1 MEGLMTSIHV
11 ASQNLKELYLDKR
24 LNAYQIAKL
33 YGCGHSTIYRRLKSY
48 GIVCRGISESHI
60 RYSKESFSGDN
71 VEKAYLIG
79 FRLGDLWVK
88 KLTSGKSQT
97 IRVDCHSTK
106 NEQIEVFK
114 KLFERYSKVIVT
126 RHIAG
131 TGAAGHNKNTWKARV
146 YLDLSFNFLLPK
158 KDAIE
163 SWMVFDNKYFW
174 AFVAGYSD
182 AEGCF
187 SIKRSNNYPSFH
199 LQSYD
204 KNILSQ
210 IRDKLEQFNIV
221 TPSLYESKSEKYTG
235 SKNNCIWRL
244 SISRKQALKLFIIN
258 LRRLIKHSK
267 RRKDMERVWELI
279 ENE

>member
-1 MEGLMTSIHV
+1 MDGLMTAQI
-11 ASQNLKELYLDKR
+11 NLEPQKLKNLYLGKKM
-24 LNAYQIAKL
+24 NAYQIAEL
-33 YGCGHSTIYRRLKSY
+33 YGCGHSTVYRRLQQFN
-48 GIVCRGISESHI
+48 IARRNISESHI
-60 RYSKESFSGDN
+60 RYAKKSFSGNN

-88 KLTSGKSQT
+88 KLTNGKSQT

-106 NEQIEVFK
+106 NEQIEVFRN
-114 KLFERYSKVIVT
+114 LFERYSKVIVT

-131 TGAAGHNKNTWKARV
+131 TGAAGHKKDTWKARV

-158 KDAIE
+158 QDAIE
-163 SWMVFDNKYFW
+163 SWIISDSEYVW

-187 SIKRSNNYPSFH
+187 TINKSNNRPGFH

-204 KNILSQ
+204 KNILTQ
-210 IRDKLEQFNIV
+210 LHENFEQFGINSPF
-221 TPSLYESKSEKYTG
+221 PSTSQLIRPHHNKK
-235 SKNNCIWRL
+235 IWRL
-244 SISRKQALKLFIIN
+244 SVFRKDSLRKLIAN
-258 LRRLIKHSK
+258 LHQLIKHSK

-279 ENE
+279 KNG